1 MLWTLCILLLYFWLV
16 HALLFIDHR
25 VNCCFPLGEDS
36 LWIQQELCQLSTR
49 VPELNQISSAVPL
62 LTCAVWHWSLMMM
75 LILCIL
81 VWIFGWCSLDWYS
94 TCMWACM
101 RAVCILSFLHGM
113 LIGSIFI
120 GFPRIRHMQMQW
132 YWCSKLRSR
141 LWTGTAQCKNC
152 VSYSALW

>member
-1 MLWTLCILLLYFWLV
+1 MYTTTIFLTCTCTLIYWPPCKLLLSPWGRFTLDT
-16 HALLFIDHR
+16 ARTL
-25 VNCCFPLGEDS
+25 P
-36 LWIQQELCQLSTR
+36 T
-49 VPELNQISSAVPL
+49 LNKGTWTEPDLIRCAS

-113 LIGSIFI
+113 LIRSIFI